1 MNVFTHF
8 TDESR
13 ETPFSSYQE
22 YTEFLFACVN
32 QQLSNYI
39 EGLMRI
45 FANDNGGFK
54 NVLYPDI
61 EIAHDLCQKKLSDFS
76 AEAFPIGQSLLQCT
90 IIAAMLTGII

>member
-1 MNVFTHF
+1 MNIFTHF

-61 EIAHDLCQKKLSDFS
+61 EIAHDLCQ
-76 AEAFPIGQSLLQCT
+76 
-90 IIAAMLTGII
+90 